1 MEQYLT
7 DEIIRAF
14 GEGNFVKFLSYHA
27 IFIVLWMEIR
37 GMKNELKDLN
47 KIIATKFI
55 EGEQRFDAIEARLH
69 EIEIKQMPKEAAHGF
84 N

>member
-7 DEIIRAF
+7 SEIIRAF
-14 GEGNFVKFLSYHA
+14 GEGNFVKFLSYLA

-69 EIEIKQMPKEAAHGF
+69 DIEIKQMPKEAAHGF

>member
-7 DEIIRAF
+7 VEIIRAL
-14 GEGNFVKFLSYHA
+14 GEGNFVKFLSYLA
-27 IFIVLWMEIR
+27 IFLVLWMEIR
-37 GMKNELKDLN
+37 GMKNQLKDLN

-55 EGEQRFDAIEARLH
+55 EGEHRFEAIEARLH
-69 EIEIKQMPKEAAHGF
+69 EIEIKQMPEEAVNGV